1 MLKKLLI
8 TTYIS
13 VLISGF
19 MLFNCNPPEPP
30 PGPDEANVTLLLKDS
45 NGKID
50 RSGSIV
56 DSVDK
61 EVQIG
66 IVLYLTQYLDS
77 AVIRV
82 ILDGATER
90 VFSWAYK
97 KNLVDTVFFPVMFT
111 KSGTHVVKV
120 TGYIT
125 DQPNSVAEGK
135 IIIYGSP
142 HGYTIKFDKNDS
154 DATGTM
160 AVQTINSGDSA
171 KLAMNTFVKAGSHF
185 AGWMTSPTGTDIS
198 YADGTVFT
206 MGTSAITFYA
216 KWTTMT
222 TFALTINAA
231 NGSVSRYPDAA
242 VYDSGSTVGLK
253 AKANSGYKFVN
264 WSGDTTGTTD
274 SIIVTI
280 NKVLTITANFSST
293 SCNITFKSQGTTY
306 STATV
311 NYNALATEPAAPQ
324 GGACDSFAGWYT
336 SGTYTTKWNF
346 LTDKVT
352 TDTTLFAKW
361 TRFSYSVTYNANG
374 ATSGNAPAQQTKTC
388 DGAITLAENSGN
400 LTKTGCTFSGWNTT
414 ANGTGTNYASG
425 ATYTVNAPL
434 ALFALWKT
442 DSLIVTFNSN
452 SGSTVASAVV
462 AYGVTVQEPT
472 APTKAGSAFAGWY
485 ANQALT
491 TPFDFSTAITAAR
504 TLYAKWNPVYNV
516 VYNANGG
523 NGSVPVD
530 NNEYTSGQLVTILGK
545 PTGLTR
551 QYYDFTGWN
560 TATDGTGVNRLAG
573 TTFQMGSKNDTLYAN
588 WKVTLPVITVQPVS
602 VNPYP
607 FDTISFSV
615 TAEGIG
621 LSYQWE
627 KDGVVIPTATSST
640 LAKQKVTFSDS
651 GFYSCKVSNSSGSTT
666 SSTVKFAIK
675 NTVKDIDGNEYLI
688 VVIGDQV
695 WTAEN
700 LRTTRFNDGNSIPL
714 VTDDSIWSS
723 LTTPAYC
730 FYNNNTNPFE
740 QKKWGALY
748 NWYVVGTNKLAPSG
762 WHVPSFDEWMTLEKY
777 ITENVYKW
785 DRTTFVGKSMA
796 SKTDWSVCD
805 EPGTVG
811 NDPGKNNSSGFSGL
825 PGGNRATN
833 FGELPSRG
841 SWWSSSSLNPP
852 ISSWA
857 DAYNIFNCIGQK
869 SIGLQSNSGFSI
881 RLVKN

>member
-8 TTYIS
+8 TTYLP
-13 VLISGF
+13 VLILGF
-19 MLFNCNPPEPP
+19 MLLNCNPPEPP
-30 PGPDEANVTLLLKDS
+30 PGPDEANITLLLKDS
-45 NGKID
+45 YGKID
-50 RSGSIV
+50 RSGSII
-56 DSVDK
+56 DSVGK

-66 IVLYLTQYLDS
+66 IVLYLTPYIDS

-82 ILDGATER
+82 ISKGDTER
-90 VFSWAYK
+90 VFLWAYK
-97 KNLVDTVFFPVMFT
+97 KNMIDTVFFPVIFT
-111 KSGTHVVKV
+111 KTGTHVVEV

-135 IIIYGSP
+135 IIIYDSL
-142 HGYTIKFDKNDS
+142 HRYTIKFDKNDS

-160 AVQTINSGDSA
+160 ADQMINSGESA
-171 KLAMNTFVKAGSHF
+171 KLAMNTFVNAGSHF
-185 AGWMTSPTGTDIS
+185 AGWMTSQTGTSIS
-198 YADGTVFT
+198 YADGALFT
-206 MGTSAITFYA
+206 MGTSAIILYA
-216 KWTTMT
+216 KWTTTT
-222 TFALTINAA
+222 TFALTVNAV
-231 NGSVSRYPDAA
+231 NGSVSRSPDAA

-253 AKANSGYKFVN
+253 AKANNGYKFVN

-274 SIIVTI
+274 SITVTI
-280 NKVLTITANFSST
+280 NKAMTITANFSSA
-293 SCNITFKSQGTTY
+293 SGIVTFKSQGTTY
-306 STATV
+306 STAAV
-311 NYNALATEPAAPQ
+311 NYNTLATEPAAPQ

-336 SGTYTTKWNF
+336 SGTYDTKWNF

-352 TDTTLFAKW
+352 ADTTLFAKW
-361 TRFSYSVTYNANG
+361 NRFSFSATYNANG

-388 DGAITLAENSGN
+388 DSSITLADNSGN
-400 LTKTGCTFSGWNTT
+400 LIKTGSTFSGWNTA
-414 ANGTGTNYASG
+414 ANGTGTAYASG

-434 ALFALWKT
+434 TLFALWKT
-442 DSLIVTFNSN
+442 DSLIVAFNSN
-452 SGSTVASAVV
+452 GGSTVASITV
-462 AYGVTVQEPT
+462 AYGETVQEPT
-472 APTKAGSAFAGWY
+472 TPTKAGSAFAGWY

-491 TPFDFSTAITAAR
+491 TPFDFSTAITTAK

-516 VYNANGG
+516 VYHANGG

-530 NNEYTSGQLVTILGK
+530 NNDYTSGQLATVSGK
-545 PTGLTR
+545 PAELTR

-560 TATDGTGVNRLAG
+560 TAGDGTGVNRLAG
-573 TTFQMGSKNDTLYAN
+573 TTFQIGSKNDTLYAN
-588 WKVTLPVITVQPVS
+588 WKAALPTITVQPVS

-607 FDTISFSV
+607 FDTVSFSV

-627 KDGVVIPTATSST
+627 KDGVAMPTATSST
-640 LAKQKVTFSDS
+640 LARQKVTFSDS

-666 SSTVKFAIK
+666 SSTGKLAIK
-675 NTVKDIDGNEYLI
+675 NTVKDIDGNEYSI

-695 WTAEN
+695 WTVEN
-700 LRTTRFNDGNSIPL
+700 LRTTKFNDGTSIPL
-714 VTDDSIWSS
+714 VTDDSLWWSI
-723 LTTPAYC
+723 TTPAYC

-762 WHVPSFDEWMTLEKY
+762 WHVPSFDEWMILERY
-777 ITENVYKW
+777 ITENVSSW
-785 DRTTFVGKSMA
+785 DGTTFVGKSMA

-811 NDPGKNNSSGFSGL
+811 NDLGKNNSSGFSGL
-825 PGGNRATN
+825 PGGNRTTT

-841 SWWSSSSLNPP
+841 SWWSSSPLNPP

-869 SIGLQSNSGFSI
+869 SIGLQSYSGFSI